1 MINGKNKPRKY
12 NEIVHNNKNNKE
24 WKKELVATGRLKE
37 HFVRFEK
44 RDWLSM
50 GQQNPA
56 LTHLELQYDICCEPV
71 QINDAEPPCQ
81 ETGLPS
87 KIYS

>member
-1 MINGKNKPRKY
+1 MNGNNKPRKY
-12 NEIVHNNKNNKE
+12 KQIVNNNKNKKE
-24 WKKELVATGRLKE
+24 WKKELWATGRLKE

-56 LTHLELQYDICCEPV
+56 LTHLELQYDICWDQL
-71 QINDAEPPCQ
+71 QINDAE
-81 ETGLPS
+81 
-87 KIYS
+87 